1 MVSRTIKAI
10 EEDDLKSLI
19 QIVMGMDNRRTV
31 SYLQRVLKQSVI
43 SHCADNVSHSE
54 GSFWMSV
61 AKRATQYLGDIVSV
75 ASAKYHL
82 SK

>member
-10 EEDDLKSLI
+10 EEDDLRRLI
-19 QIVMGMDNRRTV
+19 QLVMDMDNRKTV
-31 SYLQRVLKQSVI
+31 SYLQLILKQAVI
-43 SHCADNVSHSE
+43 SHCADNVKHSE
-54 GSFWMSV
+54 ESFWMSV
-61 AKRATQYLGDIVSV
+61 AKRATQYLGNLVSV